1 MENIAR
7 FLAAFGGMC
16 GLLLYVAVTP
26 KNAGGS
32 PTGKVADREGCSLL
46 GAPAGEP

>member
-7 FLAAFGGMC
+7 FLTAFGGMC
-16 GLLLYVAVTP
+16 GLLLYVAVTL

-32 PTGKVADREGCSLL
+32 LTKRS
-46 GAPAGEP
+46 PAAKATRS

>member
-1 MENIAR
+1 MGNIAR

-16 GLLLYVAVTP
+16 VLLLYVAVTL

-32 PTGKVADREGCSLL
+32 LTKRSATRR
-46 GAPAGEP
+46 

>member
-7 FLAAFGGMC
+7 FLAVFGGM
-16 GLLLYVAVTP
+16 GGFLPYGAVKL

-32 PTGKVADREGCSLL
+32 PTKRS
-46 GAPAGEP
+46 PAAKATRS